1 MKGLDNEDKEEDEDN
16 GEEENDENQ
25 HIDMNIIQRQQNML
39 QK

>member
-1 MKGLDNEDKEEDEDN
+1 MKGLDNEDEEEDEDN

-25 HIDMNIIQRQQNML
+25 HIDMNVIQRQQNML

>member
-1 MKGLDNEDKEEDEDN
+1 MKGLDNEDEEEDEDN

>member
-1 MKGLDNEDKEEDEDN
+1 MKSSENGDEEEDEDN